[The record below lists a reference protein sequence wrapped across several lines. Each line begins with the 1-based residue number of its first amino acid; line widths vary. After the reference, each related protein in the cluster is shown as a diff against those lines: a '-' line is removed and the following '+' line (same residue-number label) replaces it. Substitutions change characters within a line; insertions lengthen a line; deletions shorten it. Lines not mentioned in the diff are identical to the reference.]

1 MNPYTFSEGIP
12 DSRKVT
18 NRSNSS
24 KVTNDSHQSDGII

>member
-1 MNPYTFSEGIP
+1 MNPYTFYKGIP
-12 DSRKVT
+12 NSRKVT